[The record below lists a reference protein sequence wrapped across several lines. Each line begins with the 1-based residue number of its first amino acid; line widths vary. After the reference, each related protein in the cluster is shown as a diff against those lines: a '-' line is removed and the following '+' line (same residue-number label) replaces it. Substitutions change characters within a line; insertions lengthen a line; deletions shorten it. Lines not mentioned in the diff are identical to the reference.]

1 MRPYT
6 VPAAM
11 PTLLGRP
18 TGPAFLVTTA
28 DPFRDRDRGHK
39 VSAAGSGRRRPG
51 HGRLPRPSGTGHWL
65 YVVPLVAQSAVR
77 PWLSALRAVAFS
89 DGRKDS
95 GKTAGSET
103 PVTVAAS
110 GAGNLPAALTTF
122 IGRRRDIA
130 EIRRL
135 LGAARL
141 LTLTGPGG
149 IGKTRLALEAAAAAG
164 DAFPDGVWLVDLAPV
179 LDPKAVVGAAA
190 AALGVRDVGSRPVV
204 EKLAAHLSRRHALIV
219 LDNCEHVVDA
229 SAELAQMLLSAAPQ
243 LRILATS
250 RRTLRIVGEYVFDVP
265 ALSLNEAVDL
275 LVARAAAVQPE
286 FRLRDANGDEAA
298 RLCAALDGLP
308 LAIELAASRLRTLT
322 IGQLTDRLED
332 RFALLTSGNRTAR
345 PRHRTLRALIEWS
358 YELCSPAER
367 ILWNRLSVFVGGFS
381 LEAAEHVCP
390 GEGIA
395 RSDVLDLLD
404 ALIAQS
410 VVLVVERGDVV
421 RYRMLETIRE
431 YGMRRLTESGEEPVL
446 RRRHCAYFLALAKRT
461 ADGWYGP
468 GQEAALARLR
478 TEHDNFLAAL
488 KRSDARADA
497 RASAQDPDRTQTA
510 ASDPGDARTALALAE
525 ALSIHWCAGG
535 ALGDGRRWLGRLL
548 ATSPE
553 PTRTRATALVAAAWV
568 ALLQGDLEVAD
579 RWLDEAGTL
588 SDQLD
593 DQRTRALV
601 MGFRGMSALFR
612 GSPEAA
618 VAMCEQA
625 VDQLDALNETRATVF
640 WLFLLAVA
648 KGQLRD
654 PGAAQTGRQAV
665 AVAEAHG
672 EWLCR
677 AYALWA
683 LGFDAWLQGDYDAAV
698 RSTRAGLEIQQSFND
713 PIGSA
718 MLVGLLAWITS
729 SYGDHRM
736 AARLQGATRALWR
749 VIGTSIGAFG
759 PHMSQFQAHFEKETV
774 EALGPTAFEKAITEG
789 SQYDSPACAVELA
802 LAASADAGRSAS
814 AAHPC
819 PLTPREKEVAALVAE
834 GMSNR
839 QIASA
844 LGLSPRTVDRHIE
857 HILAKLG
864 FRSRARV
871 AAWWVAHYHPS
882 GTIP

>member
-1 MRPYT
+1 M
-6 VPAAM
+6 
-11 PTLLGRP
+11 
-18 TGPAFLVTTA
+18 
-28 DPFRDRDRGHK
+28 
-39 VSAAGSGRRRPG
+39 
-51 HGRLPRPSGTGHWL
+51 
-65 YVVPLVAQSAVR
+65 
-77 PWLSALRAVAFS
+77 
-89 DGRKDS
+89 
-95 GKTAGSET
+95 SEI

-110 GAGNLPAALTTF
+110 GTGNLPAPLTTF

-135 LGAARL
+135 LRAARL

-149 IGKTRLALEAAAAAG
+149 IGKTRLALEAATAA
-164 DAFPDGVWLVDLAPV
+164 DNAFPDGVWLVDLAPV
-179 LDPKAVVGAAA
+179 LDPKAVVGATA
-190 AALGVRDVGSRPVV
+190 AALGVGDVGSGSVV

-229 SAELAQMLLSAAPQ
+229 SAELAQVLLSAAPQ

-250 RRTLRIVGEYVFDVP
+250 RRMLRIVGEYVFDVP

-275 LVARAAAVQPE
+275 LAARAAAVRPG
-286 FRLRDANGDEAA
+286 FRLSDTNRNEAA

-332 RFALLTSGNRTAR
+332 RFALLSGGNRAAR

-367 ILWNRLSVFVGGFS
+367 ILWNRLAVFVGGFS
-381 LEAAEHVCP
+381 LEAVESVCP

-395 RSDVLDLLD
+395 RPDVLDLLD

-410 VVLVVERGDVV
+410 VVLTVERGDVV

-431 YGMRRLTESGEEPVL
+431 YGMRRLAESGEEPVL
-446 RRRHCAYFLALAKRT
+446 RRRHRAYFLTLAQRT

-488 KRSDARADA
+488 KRGDTGAGAGA
-497 RASAQDPDRTQTA
+497 GAEAAAQDPDRAQPMA
-510 ASDPGDARTALALAE
+510 AGPGDARTALALAE
-525 ALSIHWCAGG
+525 ALRFHWCAGG

-553 PTRTRATALVAAAWV
+553 PTRTRANALVAAAWV
-568 ALLQGDLEVAD
+568 ALLQGDLAAAD

-588 SDQLD
+588 SDRLG
-593 DQRTRALV
+593 DQRARALV

-612 GSPEAA
+612 GSPEPA
-618 VAMCEQA
+618 VALCAQA
-625 VDQLDALNETRATVF
+625 VDRLDALNETRATVF

-648 KGQLRD
+648 KAQLGD
-654 PGAAQTGRQAV
+654 PGAAQTAEQAV
-665 AVAEAHG
+665 TVAEAHG
-672 EWLCR
+672 ERLCR

-683 LGFDAWLQGDYDAAV
+683 LGFDAWIRGDNAAAV
-698 RSTRAGLEIQQSFND
+698 QSTRAGLEIQQGFND
-713 PIGSA
+713 PMGSA
-718 MLVGLLAWITS
+718 MLVGLLAWIVG
-729 SYGDHRM
+729 SYGDHRT
-736 AARLQGATRALWR
+736 AARLQGATRSLWR
-749 VIGTSIGAFG
+749 VLGTSIGAFG
-759 PHMSQFQAHFEKETV
+759 PRMSRFQARFEKETV
-774 EALGPTAFEKAITEG
+774 AALGPTAFEKAIAEG
-789 SQYDSPACAVELA
+789 GQYDSPARAVELA
-802 LAASADAGRSAS
+802 LVASADARRSAS
-814 AAHPC
+814 AASC
-819 PLTPREKEVAALVAE
+819 PLTRREMEVAALVAE
-834 GMSNR
+834 GLSNR

-844 LGLSPRTVDRHIE
+844 LDLSPRTVDRHIE

-871 AAWWVAHYHPS
+871 AAWWVANHHPP
-882 GTIP
+882 GTLP

>member
-1 MRPYT
+1 M
-6 VPAAM
+6 
-11 PTLLGRP
+11 
-18 TGPAFLVTTA
+18 
-28 DPFRDRDRGHK
+28 
-39 VSAAGSGRRRPG
+39 
-51 HGRLPRPSGTGHWL
+51 
-65 YVVPLVAQSAVR
+65 AQSVVR
-77 PWLSALRAVAFS
+77 PWLSASAQWRFPTA
-89 DGRKDS
+89 
-95 GKTAGSET
+95 GKTAEGGT
-103 PVTVAAS
+103 PVTVVAS

-122 IGRRRDIA
+122 IGRRRDIS

-149 IGKTRLALEAAAAAG
+149 IGKTRLALEAAAVAG
-164 DAFPDGVWLVDLAPV
+164 DTFPDGVWLVDLAPV

-265 ALSLNEAVDL
+265 ALSLNEAMDL
-275 LVARAAAVQPE
+275 LAARAAAVQPE
-286 FRLRDANGDEAA
+286 FRLRDTNRDGAA

-358 YELCSPAER
+358 YELCSPAQR

-381 LEAAEHVCP
+381 LEAAENVCP

-395 RSDVLDLLD
+395 RPDVLDLLD

-410 VVLVVERGDVV
+410 VVLAVEHGDVV

-488 KRSDARADA
+488 KRGDARSDARADA

-579 RWLDEAGTL
+579 QWLDEAGTL

-625 VDQLDALNETRATVF
+625 VDRLDALNETRATVF

-648 KGQLRD
+648 KAQLRD
-654 PGAAQTGRQAV
+654 PGAAQTGTQAV

-683 LGFDAWLQGDYDAAV
+683 LGFDAWLRGDNDAAV
-698 RSTRAGLEIQQSFND
+698 RSTRAGLEIQQRFND

-718 MLVGLLAWITS
+718 MLVGLLAWITGS
-729 SYGDHRM
+729 CGDHRM
-736 AARLQGATRALWR
+736 AARLQGATRSLWR

-759 PHMSQFQAHFEKETV
+759 PHMSEFQAHFEKETV

-789 SQYDSPACAVELA
+789 GQYDSPACAVEWA

-814 AAHPC
+814 AAHSC

-871 AAWWVAHYHPS
+871 AAWWVAHNHPS

>member
-1 MRPYT
+1 MT
-6 VPAAM
+6 V
-11 PTLLGRP
+11 
-18 TGPAFLVTTA
+18 
-28 DPFRDRDRGHK
+28 
-39 VSAAGSGRRRPG
+39 
-51 HGRLPRPSGTGHWL
+51 
-65 YVVPLVAQSAVR
+65 
-77 PWLSALRAVAFS
+77 
-89 DGRKDS
+89 
-95 GKTAGSET
+95 E
-103 PVTVAAS
+103 AS

-122 IGRRRDIA
+122 IGRQCDIA
-130 EIRRL
+130 EIRHL

-229 SAELAQMLLSAAPQ
+229 SAELAQMLLSAAPR

-265 ALSLNEAVDL
+265 ALPLNEAVDL
-275 LVARAAAVQPE
+275 LVARAAAVRPE
-286 FRLRDANGDEAA
+286 FRLRDANRDGAA

-395 RSDVLDLLD
+395 RPDVLDLLD

-410 VVLVVERGDVV
+410 VVLAVERGDAV
-421 RYRMLETIRE
+421 RYRMLESIRE
-431 YGMRRLTESGEEPVL
+431 YGMHRLTESGEEPVL
-446 RRRHCAYFLALAKRT
+446 RRRHCQYFLALAKRT
-461 ADGWYGP
+461 ADDWYGP

-488 KRSDARADA
+488 RRGDARAP
-497 RASAQDPDRTQTA
+497 AQDPDRARTA
-510 ASDPGDARTALALAE
+510 ASDPGDAQTALALAE
-525 ALSIHWCAGG
+525 ALRFHWCAGG
-535 ALGDGRRWLGRLL
+535 ALDDGRRWLGRLL
-548 ATSPE
+548 AASPE
-553 PTRTRATALVAAAWV
+553 PTRTRANALVAAAWA
-568 ALLQGDLEVAD
+568 ALLQGDPAVAD

-593 DQRTRALV
+593 DQRARALV
-601 MGFRGMSALFR
+601 MGFRAMSALFR

-618 VAMCEQA
+618 VALCEQA

-648 KGQLRD
+648 KAQLGD
-654 PGAAQTGRQAV
+654 PGAAQTGTQAV

-672 EWLCR
+672 ERLCR

-683 LGFDAWLQGDYDAAV
+683 LGFDAWIRGDSDDAV
-698 RSTRAGLEIQQSFND
+698 RMTRAGLEIQRSFND

-718 MLVGLLAWITS
+718 MLVGLLAWITGS
-729 SYGDHRM
+729 CGDHRM
-736 AARLQGATRALWR
+736 AARLQGAARALWR

-759 PHMSQFQAHFEKETV
+759 PHMSHFQTHFEKETV
-774 EALGPTAFEKAITEG
+774 EALGPAAFEKAVTEG
-789 SQYDSPACAVELA
+789 SRYDSPACAVELA
-802 LAASADAGRSAS
+802 LTASADAGRSA
-814 AAHPC
+814 AAAPSR

-844 LGLSPRTVDRHIE
+844 LDLSPRTVDRHIE

-871 AAWWVAHYHPS
+871 AAWWVANHHPT
-882 GTIP
+882 GTTP